1 MPEGISRFVKPRPGH
16 PPSDAYN
23 VAFAA
28 KNGAEVVQGGET
40 KKERERKER
49 IRTKKAIFILPERE
63 KEKERR
69 IFSVVRSR
77 DEDEDD
83 EGVAGRWGRL
93 EATPPRARRAE
104 NSWSYLAVF

>member
-1 MPEGISRFVKPRPGH
+1 M
-16 PPSDAYN
+16 
-23 VAFAA
+23 
-28 KNGAEVVQGGET
+28 
-40 KKERERKER
+40 
-49 IRTKKAIFILPERE
+49 PERE